1 MAGSKFHHRI
11 PIIGRSFLQRNEAR
25 LQRDEALRELARLGA
40 EKDEARRER
49 DEARQERDKA
59 RRARDEAVAPGRGQR
74 VDNSEETR
82 TSQTAAK
89 AQLAEEAEEETRTF
103 QEESYRNLEFLSAPA
118 GVAAGESIDDAEIIR
133 RVVRAYKSDRLLGSK
148 PTAIWEFIYNTRQ
161 APLHEIL
168 SGEHLTAIENLL
180 RRPGDSNLF
189 YGFDNLFIDRV
200 RRLKQLDK
208 AQADAYLAKHAKRQ
222 LDKLLH
228 CAEIMGALRC
238 ENPESGAHKYGSI
251 PLESLLEAI
260 DQRLGVKLRFPNPFP
275 DEFGLMS
282 ARGVIG
288 VRAVHA
294 IYQAWR
300 IRELV
305 RGIPNPRVV
314 EIGGG
319 LGRTAFYSLL
329 LGVQDYTIIDLP
341 FTAVAQGYFLMRT
354 LGSES
359 VILHGESGAPGSK
372 IKLLQPSGFF
382 EGADTV
388 DLVVN
393 VDSMTELDRETAD
406 RYWRQIKRRSA
417 KFLSINHE
425 SNPFTIKEIAEADAV
440 GVAGSQRYPYALRKG
455 YVEEL
460 FTFS

>member
-1 MAGSKFHHRI
+1 MADTKFHHLI
-11 PIIGRSFLQRNEAR
+11 PIIGRPFLQRDEAR
-25 LQRDEALRELARLGA
+25 LQRDQALRELGRLGG
-40 EKDEARRER
+40 ERDEARRER
-49 DEARQERDKA
+49 DEAWQERDEA
-59 RRARDEAVAPGRGQR
+59 RRERNEALALGRGQGND
-74 VDNSEETR
+74 VEGTPAAET
-82 TSQTAAK
+82 ADKAK
-89 AQLAEEAEEETRTF
+89 LAEESEEETRTF
-103 QEESYRNLEFLSAPA
+103 QEESYRNLEFLNAPA
-118 GVAAGESIDDAEIIR
+118 GVAAGESTDDAEIIR
-133 RVVRAYKSDRLLGSK
+133 RVVQAYKSDWLPSSK
-148 PTAIWEFIYNTRQ
+148 PTAQWEFIYNTRQ

-168 SGEHLTAIENLL
+168 LGDDRTAIENLL

-200 RRLKQLDK
+200 RRLKQSDK
-208 AQADAYLAKHAKRQ
+208 GQADAYLTKHAKRQ
-222 LDKLLH
+222 LDKLLN

-238 ENPESGAHKYGSI
+238 ENPESGAREYGSI
-251 PLESLLEAI
+251 PLDSLLEAI
-260 DQRLGVKLRFPNPFP
+260 DQRLGVRLRFPNPFP

-282 ARGVIG
+282 VRGVIG

-319 LGRTAFYSLL
+319 LGRTAFYSWQ
-329 LGVQDYTIIDLP
+329 LGVEDYTIIDLP

-354 LGSES
+354 LGGDNI
-359 VILHGESGAPGSK
+359 ILHGESGAPGSK
-372 IKLLQPSGFF
+372 IRLLQPSAFF
-382 EGADTV
+382 EGMDTV

-406 RYWRQIKRRSA
+406 RYWRQIKQSSS

-425 SNPFTIKEIAEADAV
+425 ANPFTVKEIAEANNV
-440 GVAGSQRYPYALRKG
+440 GVASSQRYPYALRKG

-460 FTFS
+460 FIFG